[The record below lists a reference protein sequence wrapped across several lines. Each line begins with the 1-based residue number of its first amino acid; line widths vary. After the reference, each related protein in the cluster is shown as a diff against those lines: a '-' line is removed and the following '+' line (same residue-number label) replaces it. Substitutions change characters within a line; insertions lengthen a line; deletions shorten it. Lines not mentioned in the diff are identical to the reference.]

1 MVSLKNRLPW
11 GNIMFRIFRIRGKFR
26 TCQTSTIQ
34 HFAKIVSGYNYFCI
48 IELFSQYQLSRS
60 LPYEINMN
68 LVHIVLIFN
77 LEVSIHVK
85 KYMARGGRGS

>member
-11 GNIMFRIFRIRGKFR
+11 GNIMFRIFRIRDKFR

-34 HFAKIVSGYNYFCI
+34 HFAKIMSGYNYFCI
-48 IELFSQYQLSRS
+48 IELFLQYQLSRS
-60 LPYEINMN
+60 LPYEINLN

-77 LEVSIHVK
+77 LEVSIYVK